1 MQAVSH
7 FYSEFGLFIMFLE
20 FVFIVSQQKIS
31 KFHWNFLCGNLEE
44 RHNFLGFLMHETE
57 TSLSS

>member
-20 FVFIVSQQKIS
+20 FVFIVYVDG
-31 KFHWNFLCGNLEE
+31 L
-44 RHNFLGFLMHETE
+44 
-57 TSLSS
+57 